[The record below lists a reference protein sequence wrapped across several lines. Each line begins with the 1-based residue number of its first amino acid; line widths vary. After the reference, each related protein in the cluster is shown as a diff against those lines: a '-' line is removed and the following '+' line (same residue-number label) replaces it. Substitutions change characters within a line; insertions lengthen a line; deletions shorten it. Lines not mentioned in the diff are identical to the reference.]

1 LAVFAGLMR
10 GAWAQGDPA
19 PAMNHADQVSWSL
32 FAEVTA
38 PAASPGN
45 HDVRFETWA
54 SDADTFTEP
63 PRWPG
68 ATPSE
73 KKLHREVL
81 TPRASPAPGSGQSV
95 APAGQNANGEEVRRN
110 QPAFR
115 FIVDNRLYDEE
126 GLAKAFAEGQPIDF
140 PVDAIEV
147 KADWVLAEGSGRDE
161 SLYYSNIASDH
172 KKYLLLSMHIISK
185 QVPNWTWATF
195 EHQDNP
201 GRCDFLGCRDSFGA
215 KVAWVPPQQGNAGQR
230 YAACEKTQAV
240 LAIFRKNNLADV
252 FRNYCLKGS
261 QTDFVDPTGLPT
273 RLGNSVTEK
282 GFVNTA
288 SCITCHARAVFDM
301 NGRNVF
307 GTGLIKAALNPVSCP
322 TGGQCSPNGTPLPR
336 WFWSHPN
343 TPRQSRAALQAD
355 FVWSIPSCVIPKG
368 KTAGPCS

>member
-10 GAWAQGDPA
+10 GAWAQADPD

-126 GLAKAFAEGQPIDF
+126 GLAKAFAAGQPIDF

-147 KADWVLAEGSGRDE
+147 KADWVLAEGGGRDE

-215 KVAWVPPQQGNAGQR
+215 KVAWVPPQQGKAGQR

-288 SCITCHARAVFDM
+288 SCITCHARAVF
-301 NGRNVF
+301 NKQGRNVF
-307 GTGLIKAALNPVSCP
+307 GTGLIKASLNPVSCP
-322 TGGQCSPNGTPLPR
+322 TGEQCSPNGTPLPR
-336 WFWSHPN
+336 WFWSNPN
-343 TPRQSRAALQAD
+343 SPRQSRSALQAD
-355 FVWSIPSCVIPKG
+355 FVWSIPTCVIPKG
-368 KTAGPCS
+368 KSAGPCS